1 MEPPIDFDH
10 FEAATFG
17 DRALQRDVLGLF
29 EAQAEK
35 LLQTIRQTDG
45 KAQAEAAH
53 ALKGAARGIGASAVA
68 EEAEKVEQGDASA
81 VERLGLRIADA
92 RKAAASYL
100 SRA

>member
-17 DRALQRDVLGLF
+17 DRALQREVLGLF
-29 EAQAEK
+29 ETQAVK
-35 LLQTIRQTDG
+35 LLQTIRETAG
-45 KAQAEAAH
+45 AEQAAAAH

-68 EEAEKVEQGDASA
+68 EEAEKIEQGDAAA

-92 RKAAASYL
+92 QRAAAAYL
-100 SRA
+100 SGD